1 MRSGILI
8 PLMLFAACGEPALP
22 AQPSAP
28 APVVSPL
35 VSLEAEAGTGEGGA
49 MPRPQ
54 ASGGLTIH
62 LAPDERRLWTFSVS
76 APQVRY
82 AVAVTYSND
91 NIGATET
98 IHLFLDG
105 VAIGAFEARDTG
117 DDGEGW
123 NVFATDLA
131 GHATLSKGTHTLVMF
146 SSGGDG
152 CVEIDKVTLT
162 P

>member
-8 PLMLFAACGEPALP
+8 PLLLLAACGEPALP

-91 NIGATET
+91 NIGTTET
-98 IHLFLDG
+98 IHLFLETPATTAKDG
-105 VAIGAFEARDTG
+105 TCSRRISP
-117 DDGEGW
+117 
-123 NVFATDLA
+123 ATRRSPKEP
-131 GHATLSKGTHTLVMF
+131 TR
-146 SSGGDG
+146 SS
-152 CVEIDKVTLT
+152 CSRAAAMAVWKSTR
-162 P
+162 